1 MGDREG
7 KGAMTSEAAK
17 RSAYWAA
24 QARGRVTENPRLE
37 VMARQSFL
45 LAYAV
50 EEIWRVIEDPRH
62 WEADAFHNQI
72 IALQDAG
79 GAGTYFEMLHSN
91 HPIIPW
97 PMPDQRFVGVI
108 MDWLPPNRQSVAEL
122 NVDHSAGSKRTPDH
136 QQVIELEPLEPA
148 LTRLTYSV
156 ATIRM
161 EGISEVTRFF
171 FRPWARFQLRRAIGK
186 KLSHIR
192 ADLARAA

>member
-1 MGDREG
+1 
-7 KGAMTSEAAK
+7 MTSEAAE

-24 QARGRVTENPRLE
+24 QARGRVTQNPRLE
-37 VMARQSFL
+37 VMARRSFL
-45 LAYAV
+45 LAYPV
-50 EEIWRVIEDPRH
+50 EAIWQVIEDPRH
-62 WEADAFHNQI
+62 WEADAFHNRI
-72 IALQDAG
+72 VELQDAG

-122 NVDHSAGSKRTPDH
+122 NIDDSAGSKRTPDH
-136 QQVIELEPLEPA
+136 QQVIELEPLEPD
-148 LTRLTYSV
+148 LTRLTYTV

-171 FRPWARFQLRRAIGK
+171 FRPWARLQLRRAIGK